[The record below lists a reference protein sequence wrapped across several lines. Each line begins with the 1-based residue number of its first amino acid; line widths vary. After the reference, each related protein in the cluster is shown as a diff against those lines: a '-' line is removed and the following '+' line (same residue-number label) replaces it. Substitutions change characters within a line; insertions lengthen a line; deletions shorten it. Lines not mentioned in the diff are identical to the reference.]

1 MANNTLGRKVLITI
15 PDPDT
20 SGGVS
25 MLFRALNMDQIQN
38 CRYFN
43 IQYGKKMKY
52 CQPIGTAI
60 MYFLFFIKCFSYKVI
75 HLNPSLNIS
84 SYYRDMFLIIIAR
97 MMNCKIIVY
106 WHGWQDS
113 YEEKIKVSR
122 IHRNMFA
129 KTYGKVNLSIVLGT
143 VFKVKLSELG
153 YKGKILIETNTFDDT
168 YLKMDNSDKGQKIKY
183 PVQLLFISRI
193 VKQKGIYTAID
204 THHLL
209 TEEGYSAVLKIA
221 GEGEELKPAMKYVAD
236 NNFKN
241 IIFTGY
247 LSGMAKHALL
257 KESHILLFPS
267 LTEGMPLTI
276 LEAMAYGLPVITR
289 PVGGIPDIIKDGENG
304 YLTEST
310 NPADYAALIELL
322 LKNDKKYEE
331 ISKNNLL
338 KASSTFLPESLR
350 ARLIEIYTF
359 V

>member
-1 MANNTLGRKVLITI
+1 MTDFTLYRKVLITV

-25 MLFRALNMDQIQN
+25 MLFRVLRMDQVPK

-43 IQYGKKMKY
+43 IQYGKKMKL

-84 SYYRDMFLIIIAR
+84 SYYREMLLIIIAR
-97 MMNCKIIVY
+97 LMRCKIIVY

-113 YEEKIKVSR
+113 YEETIKASGIR
-122 IHRNMFA
+122 MNMFA
-129 KTYGKVNLSIVLGT
+129 QTYGKVDLSIVLGT
-143 VFKVKLSELG
+143 VFKAKLSELG

-168 YLKMDNSDKGQKIKY
+168 FLKLDNSDEVHKIKY

-193 VKQKGIYTAID
+193 IKQKGIYTAINA
-204 THHLL
+204 HHLL
-209 TEEGYSAVLKIA
+209 TEKGYNVVLKIA
-221 GEGEELKPAMKYVAD
+221 GEGEELNPAMKYVAD

-241 IIFTGY
+241 IVFTGF
-247 LSGMAKHALL
+247 LAGMAKHALL
-257 KESHILLFPS
+257 KKSHILLFPS

-304 YLTEST
+304 YLIEST
-310 NPADYAALIELL
+310 DPEDYAARVQMLME
-322 LKNDKKYEE
+322 NERKYEE
-331 ISKNNLL
+331 ISKNNILS
-338 KASSTFLPESLR
+338 ASSTFLPDSLR
-350 ARLIEIYTF
+350 ARLIKYYTL